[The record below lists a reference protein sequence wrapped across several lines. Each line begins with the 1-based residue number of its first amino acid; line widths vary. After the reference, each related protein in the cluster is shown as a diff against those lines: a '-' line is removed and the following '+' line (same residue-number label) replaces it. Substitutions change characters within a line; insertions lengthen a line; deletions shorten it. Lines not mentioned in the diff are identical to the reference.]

1 MNYFKSG
8 SPALEGKTED
18 EVLRKVAIVGVG
30 MTKLRPSTPE
40 VSYKELIFE
49 AAESAYADACVNPRR
64 DVESFVCSS
73 EDFLEGTSIFDEY
86 VPDQLGAALKP
97 VCTISGDGLYSLAT
111 AYMQVLTGLF
121 DVVAIEAH
129 SKASDILNL
138 PSVYDLA
145 LDPVYTRPLGLSA
158 SFIAGLEMTKY
169 LHSSGAKAGH
179 CARVVAK
186 NRRNAKSNPTA
197 MNPEL
202 LSSFGNGMKIVSDP
216 LTENDVA
223 PIVDGA
229 AVVVLAAEEAATR
242 LRDDPIWIGGVGWS
256 SDSPS
261 LETRDWD
268 EATYAKLAAK
278 KAYALAKIEDPTR
291 DIQLAEVDDTYSYK
305 ELQHVESLGLS
316 GEKRAYVLL
325 DQGVFDPDGELPV
338 NPSGGSLGMG
348 HTLEM
353 SGLVRVIEL
362 VKQLRGQAGNHQVR
376 GVQTGIAQAWR
387 GVPTASG
394 AVAVLSNR

>member
-1 MNYFKSG
+1 
-8 SPALEGKTED
+8 
-18 EVLRKVAIVGVG
+18 LRKVAIIGLGV
-30 MTKLRPSTPE
+30 TKLRPSTPE

-49 AAESAYADACVNPRR
+49 AAESAYADAGVDPRR

-86 VPDQLGAALKP
+86 VPDQIGAVQKP
-97 VCTISGDGLYSLAT
+97 VCTISADGLYSMAT
-111 AYMQVLTGLF
+111 AYMQILTGLF

-138 PSVYDLA
+138 ASVYDLA
-145 LDPVYTRPLGLSA
+145 LDPVYTRPLGLNA
-158 SFIAGLEMTKY
+158 SFIAGLEMMRY
-169 LHSSGAKAGH
+169 LHSSGANVGH

-186 NRRNAKSNPTA
+186 NRRNAKSNPIA
-197 MNPEL
+197 VNPEL
-202 LSSFGNGMKIVSDP
+202 LGPIGNRMKIVSDP

-223 PIVDGA
+223 PIADGA
-229 AVVVLAAEEAATR
+229 AVVVLAAEDTAKK
-242 LRDDPIWIGGVGWS
+242 LRDDPVWIEGVGWS

-268 EATYAKLAAK
+268 IATYAKLAAK
-278 KAYALAKIEDPTR
+278 KAYALANIEDPTR
-291 DIQLAEVDDTYSYK
+291 DIQVAEVDDTYSYK
-305 ELQHVESLGLS
+305 ELQHIESLGLS
-316 GEKRAYVLL
+316 GDGKAHVLL
-325 DQGVFDPDGELPV
+325 DQGTFDHDGELPV
-338 NPSGGSLGMG
+338 NPSGGSIGMG

-362 VKQLRGQAGNHQVR
+362 VKQLRGQAGHHQVR
-376 GVQTGIAQAWR
+376 GVHTGIAQAWR